1 MSDAKKQFKTAAV
14 YDRWLA
20 TLGGGEQVAFA
31 YAETL
36 RDLGFQTSMLTHSV
50 IDVVKAEN
58 KMGVNLKDIE
68 IKVLPLMSSQQLSE
82 YTEKYD
88 IFINTS
94 YLDYFPNR
102 SKIGI
107 LSIFFP
113 SQIFLTPYEY
123 IKRAVVLPSFSH
135 FFIYPSHFEGFKFDE
150 YKNRLIYKWMSKK
163 SSIIFNK
170 NVENFSIT
178 LFCRTMAISL
188 LDEIYF
194 TLDERKL
201 TPSKKRLSDRENMVT
216 YFFNVKDNADKRFT
230 IHLPDSSYAQ
240 DVALVRLT
248 INDIRY
254 GLYNLFKKFFPKW
267 EMRLHGG
274 PGVTKLS
281 DLNSYEKILTISA
294 FSQLWIKRYWGLES
308 QILYPPVNVRNFL
321 TTSKKKNWI
330 THVGRFF
337 VTGHNKK
344 QLDLIKAFRH
354 LVDSKNLK
362 DWELHFVGSVAD
374 GEKHQQY
381 FDQCKFYSQGYPI
394 YFHTDVPFSELQSL
408 LAQSKI
414 YWHATGLNEDEK
426 KSPILFEHFG
436 ITTVEAMASGCV
448 PVVIKAGGQKEIV
461 TGGSGFLWSS
471 ITELIEETYRLTQD
485 KSLMSKME
493 KEAVARAMYF
503 DRSEFKKRFNKII
516 DSVSKNK

>member
-1 MSDAKKQFKTAAV
+1 MKTNKTAAI

-36 RDLGFQTSMLTHSV
+36 RDLGYKTSMLTHSV
-50 IDVVKAEN
+50 IDTQKAEN
-58 KMGVNLKDIE
+58 KMGVNLKEIDIT
-68 IKVLPLMSSQQLSE
+68 VLPQMSTQQLSE

-102 SKIGI
+102 SKSGI

-150 YKNRLIYKWMSKK
+150 YKNRTIYKWMSQQ

-170 NVENFSIT
+170 NVHNFSIT

-188 LDEIYF
+188 IDQITF
-194 TLDERKL
+194 TLDGKEVQPLIRHLHDK
-201 TPSKKRLSDRENMVT
+201 TNRVT
-216 YFFNVKDNADKRFT
+216 FTFQVEDNAHKRFT
-230 IHLPDSSYAQ
+230 IHLPESQYAQ
-240 DVALVRLT
+240 DVALVKLT
-248 INDIRY
+248 INNIRFV
-254 GLYNLFKKFFPKW
+254 LYNLFKTYFPKW

-281 DLNSYEKILTISA
+281 DLNSYQKIVTISG
-294 FSQLWIKRYWGLES
+294 FSQKWIRKYWGLDS
-308 QILYPPVNVRNFL
+308 QILFPSVNVKNFL
-321 TTSKKKNWI
+321 NDSKKKNWI

-344 QLDLIKAFRH
+344 QLDLIKAFRT
-354 LVDSKNLK
+354 LIDSKNLK
-362 DWELHFVGSVAD
+362 NWELHFVGSVAD

-381 FDQCKFYSQGYPI
+381 FEQCKYYAEGYPI
-394 YFHTDVPFSELQSL
+394 FFHTDVPFSELKNI

-414 YWHATGLNEDEK
+414 YWHATGLNEDENR
-426 KSPILFEHFG
+426 SPILFEHFG
-436 ITTVEAMASGCV
+436 ITTVESMASGC
-448 PVVIKAGGQKEIV
+448 IQTILLKE
-461 TGGSGFLWSS
+461 
-471 ITELIEETYRLTQD
+471 
-485 KSLMSKME
+485 
-493 KEAVARAMYF
+493 
-503 DRSEFKKRFNKII
+503 
-516 DSVSKNK
+516 